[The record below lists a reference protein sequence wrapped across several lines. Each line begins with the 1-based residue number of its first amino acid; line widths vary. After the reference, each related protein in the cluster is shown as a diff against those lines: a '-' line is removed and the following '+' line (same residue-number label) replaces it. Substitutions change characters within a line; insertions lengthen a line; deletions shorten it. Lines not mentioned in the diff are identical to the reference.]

1 MISRYLVL
9 SAIELSQNSILVEIQ
24 KLAFFLL
31 ENVSESTTNISGLG
45 IPKIIHTLKAF

>member
-9 SAIELSQNSILVEIQ
+9 SGIQVSQISMLVEIQ

-31 ENVSESTTNISGLG
+31 ENVSESATIIQGSGT
-45 IPKIIHTLKAF
+45 H